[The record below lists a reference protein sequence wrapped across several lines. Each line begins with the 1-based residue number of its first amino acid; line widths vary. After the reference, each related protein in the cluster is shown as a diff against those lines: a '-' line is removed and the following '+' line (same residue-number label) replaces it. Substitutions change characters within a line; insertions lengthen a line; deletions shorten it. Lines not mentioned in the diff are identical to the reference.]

1 MNFKRRAVAAAAVLA
16 VAGAGLATVQA
27 TAEATQPASH
37 PARGRPEACPDLTV
51 SKGWYGENKARLQRM
66 IDTYGHCGP
75 QRHKG
80 GARPVATF
88 DWDNTVIK
96 NDIGDATMFW
106 LLRNGKIRT
115 PERGDWHTTSR
126 YLTDPAA
133 KALAKACPATGTT
146 LPTHRNTACA
156 DEILSVYSEAT
167 TTAGK
172 HAFDGFD
179 RRRMEPQYAWL
190 AQLTRGW
197 TTRQVKRFAAAARR
211 ENLAAPVGAEQ
222 RVGTER
228 VTGWVRYYD
237 QQRDLI
243 RTLKKAGFDVHIV
256 SASPEPVAEVWADAV
271 GIDARHTLGI
281 RNITAHGRQTAHLK
295 GCGTVRDGDDSMIT
309 YIDGKRCWINK
320 EILGVHGAAA
330 QKVQPADRRQVFAA
344 GDSDTD
350 VSFLR
355 DATGLRLVLNRNK
368 NELMCRAYENG
379 DGRWLVN
386 PMFIEPKGKKAD
398 PYPCAT
404 TGYTRGDGTPAP
416 VRRTDGSVI
425 PDQRDTV
432 YGESAPSSAP

>member
-1 MNFKRRAVAAAAVLA
+1 MNLKRRCAAAAAVLT
-16 VAGAGLATVQA
+16 VAGTGLLGVQA
-27 TAEATQPASH
+27 TAEATQAPRPKAAKCPA
-37 PARGRPEACPDLTV
+37 LTV
-51 SKGWYGENKARLQRM
+51 SEGWYGANKARLQHMVDR
-66 IDTYGHCGP
+66 YGRCGGS
-75 QRHKG
+75 R
-80 GARPVATF
+80 GAKPVATF

-96 NDIGDATMFW
+96 NDIGDATMYW
-106 LLRNGKIRT
+106 LLRHGRIRT
-115 PERGDWHTTSR
+115 PAKGDWHTTSR
-126 YLTDPAA
+126 YLTGPAA
-133 KALAKACPATGTT
+133 KALTKACPATATT
-146 LPTHRNTACA
+146 LPTHRDTACA
-156 DEILSVYSEAT
+156 DEILSVYGEGT
-167 TTAGK
+167 TTGGAP
-172 HAFDGFD
+172 AFTGFD
-179 RRRMEPQYAWL
+179 HRRMEPQYAWL

-197 TTRQVKRFAAAARR
+197 TTRQVKHFAAAARE

-222 RVGTER
+222 RVGTKK

-243 RTLKKAGFDVHIV
+243 RTLKKAGFEVHVV
-256 SASPEPVAEVWADAV
+256 SASPEPVAEVWAKAV
-271 GIDARHTLGI
+271 GVDARHTLGI
-281 RNITAHGRQTAHLK
+281 RNVTAHGRQTAHLK

-309 YIDGKRCWINK
+309 YIDGKRCWINQ
-320 EILGVHGAAA
+320 EIYGVRGAAA
-330 QKVQPADRRQVFAA
+330 EKVQPAARRPVFAA

-386 PMFIEPKGKKAD
+386 PMFIQPKGQKAD

-404 TGYTRGDGTPAP
+404 TGYTRPDGSAGP

-432 YGESAPSSAP
+432 YGASAPSSAS

>member
-1 MNFKRRAVAAAAVLA
+1 MNLKRRCTAAAAVLA
-16 VAGAGLATVQA
+16 VAGAGLLGVQA
-27 TAEATQPASH
+27 TAEATQH
-37 PARGRPEACPDLTV
+37 ARPKAAKCPTLTV
-51 SKGWYGENKARLQRM
+51 SEGWYGKNRARLQRM
-66 IDTYGHCGP
+66 IDTYGQCGP

-80 GARPVATF
+80 GAKPVATF

-115 PERGDWHTTSR
+115 PEHGDWHTTSR
-126 YLTDPAA
+126 YLTDTAA
-133 KALAKACPATGTT
+133 TALAKACPATRAT
-146 LPTHRNTACA
+146 LPTQRDTACA
-156 DEILSVYSEAT
+156 DEILSVYTEGT
-167 TTAGK
+167 TTSGK
-172 HAFDGFD
+172 AAFAGFD
-179 RRRMEPQYAWL
+179 HRRMEPQYAWL

-197 TTRQVKRFAAAARR
+197 STREVKQFAAAARK

-222 RVGTER
+222 KVGSHK

-243 RTLKKAGFDVHIV
+243 RTLKKAGFAVHVV
-256 SASPEPVAEVWADAV
+256 SASPEPVAEVWGRAV

-281 RNITAHGRQTAHLK
+281 RNVTARGKLTAHLK

-320 EILGVHGAAA
+320 EILGVRGAAA
-330 QKVQPADRRQVFAA
+330 EKVQPAARRQVFAA

-350 VSFLR
+350 ISFLR
-355 DATGLRLVLNRNK
+355 DATALRLVLNRNK

-386 PMFIEPKGKKAD
+386 PMFIAPKGRKAD
-398 PYPCAT
+398 PYPCAS
-404 TGYTRGDGTPAP
+404 TGYTERDGGQGP

-432 YGESAPSSAP
+432 FGASTASSGPQD